1 MKGHRSD
8 AVPVLEPSSKLKH
21 LGHCHLLVLTI
32 HSTSDDEDPEQGTS
46 YKQKRKKKI
55 YENTEARDLREKDR
69 ERIAAQEERRKRLL
83 ANLAKSGDQ
92 GDGADIIINETKLD
106 QEGFIYV
113 NQKIARRIKKHQV
126 EGVRFLWNQIVA
138 GKQGC
143 LLAHTMGLGKTM
155 QT

>member
-1 MKGHRSD
+1 
-8 AVPVLEPSSKLKH
+8 L
-21 LGHCHLLVLTI
+21 
-32 HSTSDDEDPEQGTS
+32 
-46 YKQKRKKKI
+46 KRKKKI
-55 YENTEARDLREKDR
+55 YENTEARDLRKQEI

-113 NQKIARRIKKHQV
+113 NQKIARRIKRHQI

-143 LLAHTMGLGKTM
+143 LLAHAMGLGKTM